1 MSMFSSFINP
11 VGSMFSGSSG
21 INRLADPMDLSGNSA
36 GITQDRIAAQQQS
49 AADASMAELQ
59 ATYDRIQQLYQPME
73 EAGTQG
79 LAQLNSPGFTPSA
92 TYAASLAGGERDLGR
107 KLRAMGRFKST
118 YGSRQMGD
126 FYTRAAQ
133 EEADRQYAPALD
145 LVQLGSGAVNAI
157 SGAGNNFGTASGNVL
172 GNLATGAVGNAQMY
186 GQARQASMNSLSSLF
201 SSAAQYANSGTGSSN
216 APAPAAPNANFPSS
230 YQWGNVGGTQ

>member
-1 MSMFSSFINP
+1 MGLSIGNLFGVYTGGN
-11 VGSMFSGSSG
+11 SG
-21 INRLADPMDLSGNSA
+21 ISQFADPMDIFGNRA
-36 GITQDRIAAQQQS
+36 GMTADEIADQQQ
-49 AADASMAELQ
+49 AASNASMSELQ
-59 ATYDRIQQLYQPME
+59 STYDRIQQLYQPME
-73 EAGTQG
+73 DAGAQG
-79 LAQLNSPGFTPSA
+79 LAQLNSQKFTPSA
-92 TYAASLAGGERDLGR
+92 TYAASLAAGERDLGR

-157 SGAGNNFGTASGNVL
+157 SGAGNNFGTASGSVL
-172 GNLATGAVGNAQMY
+172 GNLATGAVDNAQQY

-201 SSAAQYANSGTGSSN
+201 SGAAQYANSMPQGSQ
-216 APAPAAPNANFPSS
+216 AAAGGSVPQYLNPNADVPAFNTN
-230 YQWGNVGGTQ
+230 Y